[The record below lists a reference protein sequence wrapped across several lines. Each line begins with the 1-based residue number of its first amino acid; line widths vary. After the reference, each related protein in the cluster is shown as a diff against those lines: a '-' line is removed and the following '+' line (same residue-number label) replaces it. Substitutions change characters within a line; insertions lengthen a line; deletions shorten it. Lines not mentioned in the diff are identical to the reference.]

1 MATTSK
7 HQKCLQ
13 TEALKQYAYAMGQ
26 LQKCHY
32 NKNKKNLLG
41 LSKNKTRRLIRKSE
55 HHRWVIHSL
64 QNSAVINE
72 GATISSLMDELSVSR
87 STILSILD
95 DLLDQ
100 NLIFKMQKKNQ
111 KNYTINYYIA
121 SDELLESYLEYVL
134 GFVQRVRELRLH
146 ELYNQLMVNNKTL
159 F

>member
-1 MATTSK
+1 METISN
-7 HQKCLQ
+7 HHKCLQ
-13 TEALKQYAYAMGQ
+13 TEAFKEYAYAMGQ

-32 NKNKKNLLG
+32 NRNKKNSLG
-41 LSKNKTRRLIRKSE
+41 LSKNRTRRLIRKSE
-55 HHRWVIHSL
+55 THRWLIHSL

-100 NLIFKMQKKNQ
+100 NLIFKRQIKNQ
-111 KNYTINYYIA
+111 KNHTINYYIA

-134 GFVQRVRELRLH
+134 GFLQRVRELRLH
-146 ELYNQLMVNNKTL
+146 ELYNQLMVNDRTL